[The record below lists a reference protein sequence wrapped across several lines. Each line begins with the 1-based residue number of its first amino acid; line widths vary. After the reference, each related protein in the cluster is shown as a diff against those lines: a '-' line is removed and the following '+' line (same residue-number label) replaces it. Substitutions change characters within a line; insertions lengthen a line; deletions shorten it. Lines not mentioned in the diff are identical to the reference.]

1 MEPEVFLNWVVPK
14 ARELQAQY
22 HLQGWRITIRV
33 APEGELAPE
42 HAADVFIQEA
52 YRQATITV
60 SETLVRYGD
69 RALLLKVIEHELQHV
84 FLHPMD
90 ALKNLVMD
98 AIPDALKEVI
108 NNEFMRTN
116 ERIRA
121 SLESILNSTGKPDD
135 IALVAVEQ

>member
-1 MEPEVFLNWVVPK
+1 MEPQLFLDWIVPE
-14 ARELQAQY
+14 ARRLQQQY
-22 HLQGWRITIRV
+22 HLQGWRISIRV
-33 APEGELAPE
+33 APEGELDPA
-42 HAADVFIQEA
+42 HAADVSIQEA

-60 SETLVRYGD
+60 SETLVQYGD
-69 RALLLKVIEHELQHV
+69 RALLLNVVEHELQHV

-98 AIPDALKEVI
+98 VVPDALKGII

-121 SLESILNSTGKPDD
+121 SLEQVLQQKADD
-135 IALVAVEQ
+135 VALVTLE